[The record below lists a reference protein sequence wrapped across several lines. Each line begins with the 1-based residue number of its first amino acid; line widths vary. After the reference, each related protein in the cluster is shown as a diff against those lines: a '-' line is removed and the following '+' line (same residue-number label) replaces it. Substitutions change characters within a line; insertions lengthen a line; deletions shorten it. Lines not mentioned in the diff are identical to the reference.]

1 MYKSKGGYI
10 FFPPLVNSCSTPAV
24 GGVWIQDLYK
34 IDLRTRLGVVQDP
47 RVSEGLKERGADMA
61 AGPRRDPVDF
71 PSIGFM

>member
-10 FFPPLVNSCSTPAV
+10 FFSLLVNSCSTPAV

-34 IDLRTRLGVVQDP
+34 IDLRTRWELYRTP

-61 AGPRRDPVDF
+61 AGPRRDPVYF